1 MIQVPSEMVAPI
13 SPWICGRDE
22 VVIEVS
28 SVTMAAPMV
37 PATTAIQAR
46 RSATGSAEAETASV
60 SAIGLRTRIDRDGH
74 GQSGQQRRA
83 GGGVALDAD
92 ANRDALDDLGEIAG
106 RVLGRQQ
113 GKLGAGA

>member
-28 SVTMAAPMV
+28 SVTMAAPIV

-46 RSATGSAEAETASV
+46 RSATGSAEAATASV
-60 SAIGLRTRIDRDGH
+60 SAIGLRTRIDGRGH
-74 GQSGQQRRA
+74 RQSGQQRRA
-83 GGGVALDAD
+83 GGGVALN
-92 ANRDALDDLGEIAG
+92 ANAHRDALDDLGEIAG
-106 RVLGRQQ
+106 GVLRRQQ
-113 GKLGAGA
+113 RELGA